1 VTLLGALLLVSAQST
16 LAQDQAADY
25 PNRPI
30 RIIVPFPAGGPTD
43 VLARLLSES
52 LSTTLKQSIVV
63 ENRGG
68 GAGGSVGAKAVAM
81 APGDGYTL
89 LMAPGGSLTVGPAVH
104 KNIGYDPLKAFV
116 AVAQLVESSQAIGV
130 HPDLPVKTVA
140 DIEAYARANPGK
152 LAFGSQGFGV
162 GPHLLIE
169 LFKLDTG
176 TNIVHV
182 PYRGTAPMLAALVSG
197 EVKMAMDPT
206 MTILPL
212 VQAGKVRAVA
222 VTDRNRSPEL
232 PDVPTTIEAGY
243 PKLVSTYW
251 LGVVAPAGTPDA
263 IVRKLNGAFGAS
275 LEIPELRARLASM
288 SARVKTGT
296 PEEFG
301 RLLADELAQ
310 WTGIVDAAKINM
322 Q

>member
-1 VTLLGALLLVSAQST
+1 
-16 LAQDQAADY
+16 
-25 PNRPI
+25 
-30 RIIVPFPAGGPTD
+30 VPFPAGGPTD

-130 HPDLPVKTVA
+130 HPDLPAKTVA